1 MNQNI
6 NPNRIATAYTQNL
19 KAGKF
24 NVRNLTTDT
33 DSKGVSF
40 ENNLKNVGNIKVTWK
55 DDNNNNGIVDNNEI
69 NITIGAQKVAAKDI
83 TTGQISKAVLQEIG
97 NIITG
102 GYGIK
107 VCMLE

>member
-40 ENNLKNVGNIKVTWK
+40 ENNLKNVGNIKVAWEDANK
-55 DDNNNNGIVDNNEI
+55 NGIVDN
-69 NITIGAQKVAAKDI
+69 K
-83 TTGQISKAVLQEIG
+83 
-97 NIITG
+97 
-102 GYGIK
+102 
-107 VCMLE
+107 